1 MKNICVF
8 CGSSVG
14 FDKRYAEAARRLAD
28 VLAEN
33 DCVLYYGGGNVGI
46 MKVIADRMLER
57 GRKVIGVMPDFLLGH
72 EIGHPG
78 ITEMIPTKTMAE
90 RKEILLRE
98 SDAFIALAGGFGT
111 LDEFSEVV
119 VADQLHLMEKPMAL
133 YNTLGYYDGLV
144 QWIDRG
150 VRDGFIRQDHY
161 NNLIVSDD
169 PAVLF
174 EKMKEYK
181 PVKIDKWIK
190 DLKEERPELKD

>member
-8 CGSSVG
+8 CGSSIG
-14 FDKRYAEAARRLAD
+14 FDKRYAEAAQRLAD
-28 VLAEN
+28 VLADNE
-33 DCVLYYGGGNVGI
+33 CVLYYGGGNVGI

-57 GRKVIGVMPDFLLGH
+57 GRKVIGVMPDFLLDH

-111 LDEFSEVV
+111 LDELSEVV

-144 QWIDRG
+144 YWIDRG
-150 VRDGFIRQDHY
+150 VKDGFIRQDHY

-169 PAVLF
+169 PVVLF
-174 EKMKEYK
+174 EKMKEYN
-181 PVKIDKWIK
+181 PVKIEKWIK
-190 DLKEERPELKD
+190 EIKEEVKR

>member
-1 MKNICVF
+1 M
-8 CGSSVG
+8 G
-14 FDKRYAEAARRLAD
+14 FDRRYAEAARRLAD
-28 VLAEN
+28 VLADN

-57 GRKVIGVMPDFLLGH
+57 GKKVIGVMPDFLLDH

-78 ITEMIPTKTMAE
+78 ITEMIPTVTMAE

-111 LDEFSEVV
+111 LDELSEVV

-150 VRDGFIRQDHY
+150 VRDGFIRKDHY

>member
-1 MKNICVF
+1 MRNICVF
-8 CGSSVG
+8 CGSSIG
-14 FDKRYAEAARRLAD
+14 FDKRYADAARRLAD
-28 VLAEN
+28 VLADN
-33 DCVLYYGGGNVGI
+33 DSVLYYGGGNVGI

-57 GRKVIGVMPDFLLGH
+57 GKKVIGVMPDFLLGH
-72 EIGHPG
+72 EIGHQG

-111 LDEFSEVV
+111 LDELSEVV

-150 VRDGFIRQDHY
+150 VRDGFIRKDHY

-169 PAVLF
+169 PVVLF
-174 EKMKEYK
+174 EKMKEYN

-190 DLKEERPELKD
+190 DIKEETENR

>member
-1 MKNICVF
+1 MRNICVF
-8 CGSSVG
+8 CGSSIG
-14 FDKRYAEAARRLAD
+14 FDKRYADAARRLAD
-28 VLAEN
+28 VLADN
-33 DCVLYYGGGNVGI
+33 DSVLYYGGGNVGI

-57 GRKVIGVMPDFLLGH
+57 GKKVIGVMPDFLLGH
-72 EIGHPG
+72 EIGHQG

-90 RKEILLRE
+90 RKEILLKE

-111 LDEFSEVV
+111 LDELSEVV

-150 VRDGFIRQDHY
+150 VRDGFIRKDHY

-169 PAVLF
+169 PVVLF
-174 EKMKEYK
+174 EKMKEYN

-190 DLKEERPELKD
+190 DIKEETENR